1 MKFISFVLRFFKY
14 LKWCK
19 QGGYTQSTLSQIQ
32 YPEILKGKK
41 VIITGG
47 SEGIG
52 LAMAKKFV
60 DVGAEVLITG
70 RKIDKLKSALDSIGS
85 DHLHIMRYPEYG

>member
-19 QGGYTQSTLSQIQ
+19 QGGYTQLTLSQIQ

-52 LAMAKKFV
+52 LAMAKSLLMSVQKSLLQ
-60 DVGAEVLITG
+60 EERLIN
-70 RKIDKLKSALDSIGS
+70 
-85 DHLHIMRYPEYG
+85 

>member
-19 QGGYTQSTLSQIQ
+19 QGGYTQLTLSQIQ

-60 DVGAEVLITG
+60 DVGAVATFLCSDVSNGIIGQTIVCDG
-70 RKIDKLKSALDSIGS
+70 GAL
-85 DHLHIMRYPEYG
+85 L